1 MAITING
8 SGTIG
13 GVSVGGLPD
22 GIVDTDML
30 ASAAVT
36 SAKVGSLGTSNLPAG
51 SVLQVVQSSY
61 ATNVQITTSTYTST
75 GLTASITPSS
85 ASNKILVLANVN
97 VYYGSQNNII
107 FGMRINRAGS
117 YPWTNY
123 YFNNVG
129 SVVNLMNPY
138 GINYLDSPSTTSS
151 TTYTIEFNTTSGA
164 SIYSYPNAQYAPGG
178 NQSQSTM
185 TLMEIAG

>member
-51 SVLQVVQSSY
+51 SVLQVVSGSDSTSDYNTTLTQNSSIHSG
-61 ATNVQITTSTYTST
+61 V
-75 GLTASITPSS
+75 SITPSS
-85 ASNKILVLANVN
+85 ASSKILVIAQF
-97 VYYGSQNNII
+97 STEKI
-107 FGMRINRAGS
+107 FGSGGSTSSTGYYHALICRDGTAIRRIGNAVGHLAPSSMRQHVAGS
-117 YPWTNY
+117 
-123 YFNNVG
+123 
-129 SVVNLMNPY
+129 
-138 GINYLDSPSTTSS
+138 YLDSPSTTSS
-151 TTYTIEFNTTSGA
+151 ISYDIKAQSVNSGG
-164 SIYSYPNAQYAPGG
+164 SIRVLFYDPYI
-178 NQSQSTM
+178 
-185 TLMEIAG
+185 TLLEIAG